1 MQPSWRA
8 GPYKQRIASAYRV
21 AGVRLMLETKSA
33 AAPRMATEVTARVDG
48 MFDVPD
54 RREPRVDVALDLIG
68 F

>member
-1 MQPSWRA
+1 
-8 GPYKQRIASAYRV
+8 
-21 AGVRLMLETKSA
+21 MLETKSA